1 MLYGFAIVIGILEGL
16 TEFIPVS
23 STGHMIIA
31 GHLLGFTGPRADA
44 FEIFIQLGAI
54 LAVIGLYRER
64 FLDLLPGGVLRRLR
78 GSALPNAAAMAAAGA
93 ASGTDDRLKMNGAP
107 GFRGWRGLGLLAITS
122 FPALVAGKLAHHQI
136 KEHLFGPLTVAMG
149 LAVGGLGLILIEIF
163 RPKVKKVGLDT
174 LGWREA
180 LWVGLFQCLALWP
193 GMSRAGSTIIG
204 GMLGGIDRK
213 TTAEFSFLAA
223 VPIMFAATFYD
234 LYKSREFLQASDAPL
249 FALGFVV
256 SLISAW
262 FAIRFFIGFLAKHT
276 LQGFGW
282 YRIALAIFTFW
293 YFSRHTLAG

>member
-1 MLYGFAIVIGILEGL
+1 MEYAYAIVIGILEGL

-64 FLDLLPGGVLRRLR
+64 FLDLIPGRK
-78 GSALPNAAAMAAAGA
+78 PNAAAIAAAGK
-93 ASGTDDRLKMNGAP
+93 ASGTDDRLKKNGSP
-107 GFRGWRGLGLLAITS
+107 GFTGWRGLGLLAITT
-122 FPALVAGKLAHHQI
+122 FPALVAGKLAHSHI
-136 KEHLFGPLTVAMG
+136 KEHLFGPLTVALG
-149 LAVGGLGLILIEIF
+149 LAVGGLGLILIEVF
-163 RPKVKKVGLDT
+163 RPKVKKVGLDA

-223 VPIMFAATFYD
+223 VPLMFAATFYD
-234 LYKSREFLQASDAPL
+234 LYKSREFLQVSDAPL

-256 SLISAW
+256 SLVSAW

-276 LQGFGW
+276 LQWFGW
-282 YRIALAIFTFW
+282 YRIALALFTFW
-293 YFSRHTLAG
+293 YFSRHTLVG